1 MAAKSNLWSPNLTT
15 LASYPGSIANDDPL
29 PKVKR
34 AIEESKMT
42 CAATRTSFYQCLF
55 PTPHTTQNG
64 SVLCDNKSEIWSVIR
79 QKIFPLLTEQ
89 SRDVWVMVQLI
100 LSFITLGFAI
110 GTIARGSTTT
120 FDIVQVSVAS
130 GFTLVSLADA
140 GIRIVWRCYIA
151 HKSTGNL
158 DVETGGEIELSEVN
172 ATHAARYEPNI
183 NNAER
188 NIEQRRQKISGLLSQ
203 IDSEEKCIAFFD
215 CLDVL
220 RMFSDIF
227 LYSVTMCSVLKHASN
242 NNHDAIDFNR
252 SKYEGAKFVFF
263 ICMYVIFCTVRIFII
278 GTALK
283 SFKKALEGEDSYSC
297 SFSCFSSVFFLH
309 HIGQCIVQVVI
320 VAAIWIRVE
329 YVPEFIEGKP
339 FLWSSVVLGYLVP
352 CVGNFAIFISEYY
365 FVEELLI
372 QSYTNSDNAEDIQY
386 TKKMCCLK
394 YVYTFLS
401 PLLVVLSFLYLLFLC
416 LFFFLSSISYDY
428 FVTNPDDLSSVW
440 IVSWSVMF
448 CFILLINIQ
457 VVIIPVVWF
466 IIISIIILGLYV
478 AIAFILFII
487 CALALLS
494 FILFGVIILCICQGD
509 SKS

>member
-1 MAAKSNLWSPNLTT
+1 M
-15 LASYPGSIANDDPL
+15 
-29 PKVKR
+29 
-34 AIEESKMT
+34 
-42 CAATRTSFYQCLF
+42 
-55 PTPHTTQNG
+55 
-64 SVLCDNKSEIWSVIR
+64 
-79 QKIFPLLTEQ
+79 
-89 SRDVWVMVQLI
+89 
-100 LSFITLGFAI
+100 
-110 GTIARGSTTT
+110 
-120 FDIVQVSVAS
+120 
-130 GFTLVSLADA
+130 
-140 GIRIVWRCYIA
+140 YI
-151 HKSTGNL
+151 
-158 DVETGGEIELSEVN
+158 
-172 ATHAARYEPNI
+172 
-183 NNAER
+183 
-188 NIEQRRQKISGLLSQ
+188 
-203 IDSEEKCIAFFD
+203 
-215 CLDVL
+215 
-220 RMFSDIF
+220 
-227 LYSVTMCSVLKHASN
+227 
-242 NNHDAIDFNR
+242 
-252 SKYEGAKFVFF
+252 
-263 ICMYVIFCTVRIFII
+263 
-278 GTALK
+278 
-283 SFKKALEGEDSYSC
+283 
-297 SFSCFSSVFFLH
+297 
-309 HIGQCIVQVVI
+309 
-320 VAAIWIRVE
+320 
-329 YVPEFIEGKP
+329 PEFIEGKP